1 MVCKVELNP
10 IIILIGSLKVV
21 FLSFNALINEAE
33 IETKNFVQGTNQ
45 CTIQPSL
52 IMDIVE
58 LFFSYKRDSKE
69 MHFIYDYGN
78 YNWKEKKKK
87 KKKTFIKNF
96 CVQYI

>member
-1 MVCKVELNP
+1 MVCKVEVNP

-45 CTIQPSL
+45 CTIQRSL

-87 KKKTFIKNF
+87 KKTFIKNL
-96 CVQYI
+96 VYNI

>member
-78 YNWKEKKKK
+78 YNWKEKREKRRRKLL
-87 KKKTFIKNF
+87 
-96 CVQYI
+96 